1 MSNKKILFE
10 VEYEP
15 CIIRHAYITCPGCGR
30 KYLACDIRTDGSRQI
45 RYEHELTLGEYCCPS
60 CELHFTPYSGNANLW
75 NDVRY
80 FPAEIREVGYPD
92 CAEGALYKKEVWE

>member
-15 CIIRHAYITCPGCGR
+15 CIIRHAYVTCPVCGK
-30 KYLACDIRTDGSRQI
+30 KYRVSDIKVDGNSWV

-60 CELHFTPYSGNANLW
+60 CELNFTPYSGNADTW
-75 NDVRY
+75 RGIEY
-80 FPAEIREVGYPD
+80 FPAEIKEVGYPD
-92 CAEGALYKKEVWE
+92 CAKGALYKKEVWE